1 MRVFLD
7 TNVIVGAAAT
17 RGLCAD
23 VLREA
28 LAHHDLIASEVL
40 LGEIHKVLATK
51 LGVSMELA
59 SEVVALIR
67 ESSFLSEPSGAVD
80 VSIGSDEDR
89 ALIQAAV
96 AGRAEL
102 FVTGDRELLEIARS
116 GQMEIVSPRVFWERI
131 RGRRAG

>member
-7 TNVIVGAAAT
+7 TNVIVSAAAT

-28 LAHHDLIASEVL
+28 LAHHDLMASEVL

-51 LGVSMELA
+51 LGVPMELA
-59 SEVVALIR
+59 SEVVALVR
-67 ESSFLSEPSGAVD
+67 KSFFLSEPPGAID

-102 FVTGDRELLEIARS
+102 FVTGDRELLEIERS